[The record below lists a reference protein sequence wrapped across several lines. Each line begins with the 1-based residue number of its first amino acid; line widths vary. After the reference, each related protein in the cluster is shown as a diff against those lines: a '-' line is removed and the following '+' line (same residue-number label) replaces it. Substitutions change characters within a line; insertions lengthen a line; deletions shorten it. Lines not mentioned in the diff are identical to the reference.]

1 MEDSALLSMPAR
13 VAKQLLSLAALS
25 GSATSAGVKLTLSQ
39 EELAQFLSVSRQL
52 VNQYLQVLKRQGWIL
67 LGRGS
72 ITITNARR
80 LDELTR
86 QM

>member
-1 MEDSALLSMPAR
+1 MEINSAA
-13 VAKQLLSLAALS
+13 LLSLAALS
-25 GSATSAGVKLTLSQ
+25 GSSTAAGIKLSVSQ

-52 VNQYLQVLKRQGWIL
+52 VNQSLQVLKREGWIL
-67 LGRGS
+67 LGRRS
-72 ITITNARR
+72 ITIVNARR